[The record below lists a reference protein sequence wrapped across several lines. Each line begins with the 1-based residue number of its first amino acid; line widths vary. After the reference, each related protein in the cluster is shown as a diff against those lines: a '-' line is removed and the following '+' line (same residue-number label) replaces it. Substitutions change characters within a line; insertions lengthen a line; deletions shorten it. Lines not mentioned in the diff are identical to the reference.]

1 MSRRNLTCWQCGL
14 PVLVKNVGEE
24 RRRYPG
30 AVLEYLCQ
38 TCQRQN
44 VEKSIRETRERM
56 GMK

>member
-1 MSRRNLTCWQCGL
+1 
-14 PVLVKNVGEE
+14 VLVKNVGEE

-30 AVLEYLCQ
+30 AVMEYLCQ